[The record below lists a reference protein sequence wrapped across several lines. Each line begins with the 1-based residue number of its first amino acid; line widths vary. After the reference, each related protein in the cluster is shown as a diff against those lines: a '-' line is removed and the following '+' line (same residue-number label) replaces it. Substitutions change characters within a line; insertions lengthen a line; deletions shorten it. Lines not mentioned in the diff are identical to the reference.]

1 MVATMFR
8 KKMSVIAMD
17 FGACSLR
24 AVQLK
29 QAGRGWR
36 VHHWVNIEKEP
47 ASEHPPI
54 PNYEAELRMAF
65 GMGTFSG
72 HKTSLLLSPPEVEYR
87 LLDVPG
93 PVLAKPSAELR
104 AALQFELDRQMPW
117 PAAES
122 EVAAWSVS
130 HNSTSAMV
138 VAARTSS
145 VQQFLDVLG
154 TQHFECAR
162 AELVP
167 NAVIRACAPSPEKP
181 DAAES
186 NAPIWGAVDIGF
198 RSARL
203 YLIHEGRCIYARVIR
218 GSGRE
223 FTEILAKALHVDFRI
238 AEQYKRIYGIRQTD
252 RGFRS
257 IVGGLARIS
266 DEDLPGVLY
275 AIVRP
280 TLDAIVGEIE
290 RSYRFAMGKFSGVN
304 TGPLY
309 LIGGGARLKGLVEV
323 LGSRLGVPVSLPDP
337 KLVLSTE
344 SASGQEHPLCN
355 ATNFPAM
362 AACAG
367 LALMEE
373 DT

>member
-1 MVATMFR
+1 MVATLFR

-17 FGACSLR
+17 FGACTLR

-29 QAGRGWR
+29 QTGRGWR

-47 ASEHPPI
+47 VTEHPPI

-65 GMGTFSG
+65 GIGTFSG
-72 HKTSLLLSPPEVEYR
+72 QKTSMLLSPPEVEYR

-93 PVLAKPSAELR
+93 PVLAKPSHELR

-130 HNSTSAMV
+130 RDSTSAMV
-138 VAARTSS
+138 VAARSSS
-145 VQQFLDVLG
+145 VQQFLDVLN
-154 TQHFECAR
+154 TQHFECTR

-167 NAVIRACAPSPEKP
+167 NAVIRACATSPVNTET
-181 DAAES
+181 AETNGS
-186 NAPIWGAVDIGF
+186 IWGAVDIGF

-223 FTEILAKALHVDFRI
+223 FTETLAKALHVDFRI

-257 IVGGLARIS
+257 IVGGLSRIS

-280 TLDAIVGEIE
+280 TLDAVVGEIE
-290 RSYRFAMGKFSGVN
+290 RSYRYAMGRLSGMT

-309 LIGGGARLKGLVEV
+309 LIGGGARLKGLVDV
-323 LGSRLGVPVSLPDP
+323 LGARLGVPVCLPDP
-337 KLVLSTE
+337 KTALNTE

-355 ATNFPAM
+355 TTNYAAM
-362 AACAG
+362 APCVG

-373 DT
+373 DS